1 MSEEIKLPHYEA
13 LIIKGVHEMGIK
25 FKNYGNDW
33 VDKDAIYWKERIL
46 KEVKEYIDSMTID
59 SEKRK
64 LINILNMI
72 AMAYE
77 TIENRGCVQHIVDFD
92 IIVISKGTQIHV
104 PCDKCGTTIWIE
116 NGTIQ
121 KEDKIE

>member
-1 MSEEIKLPHYEA
+1 MSEEIKLPHYED
-13 LIIKGVHEMGIK
+13 LVVKGVHEMGIK

-46 KEVKEYIDSMTID
+46 KEVKEYIDSMTVD

-64 LINILNMI
+64 LINILNMV

-77 TIENRGCVQHIVDFD
+77 TVENRGCEQHIVDFEYIMMSGRKPWYSNCKICGKSLVIEKG
-92 IIVISKGTQIHV
+92 IIREV
-104 PCDKCGTTIWIE
+104 E
-116 NGTIQ
+116 
-121 KEDKIE
+121 KIE

>member
-1 MSEEIKLPHYEA
+1 MSEEIKLPHYED
-13 LIIKGVHEMGIK
+13 LIVKGVHEMGIK

-46 KEVKEYIDSMTID
+46 KEVKEYIDSMTVD

-72 AMAYE
+72 AMAYD
-77 TIENRGCVQHIVDFD
+77 TIENRGCEQHIAEFGLIMKSDGTLINAECSICHKLL
-92 IIVISKGTQIHV
+92 IIQNGIISEAK
-104 PCDKCGTTIWIE
+104 
-116 NGTIQ
+116 
-121 KEDKIE
+121 